1 MSSMSA
7 TEMAAYLQQASPLL
21 LDVREP
27 WEFDI
32 CHIEGSI
39 NLPMGQ
45 IPQRVDDLPESDEIV
60 VICHH
65 GVRSQQ
71 VIRYLQ
77 GQMTASLINLTGQVV
92 KEFNGTGASSLNVSG
107 VTSGLYQLQF
117 THENA
122 TTKTFRVVIE

>member
-21 LDVREP
+21 LDVSEP

-77 GQMTASLINLTGQVV
+77 GQMTASLINLDG
-92 KEFNGTGASSLNVSG
+92 G
-107 VTSGLYQLQF
+107 VDAWAREVDRDMPLY
-117 THENA
+117 
-122 TTKTFRVVIE
+122 

>member
-7 TEMAAYLQQASPLL
+7 TELAAHLGQSTPLL

-32 CHIEGSI
+32 CHIAGSN

-45 IPQRVDDLPESDEIV
+45 IPQRIEELPDSGEVV

-71 VIRYLQ
+71 VIRFLQ
-77 GQMTASLINLTGQVV
+77 GQTNASLVNLDG
-92 KEFNGTGASSLNVSG
+92 G
-107 VTSGLYQLQF
+107 VDAWAREVDRDMPLY
-117 THENA
+117 
-122 TTKTFRVVIE
+122 

>member
-1 MSSMSA
+1 MSA
-7 TEMAAYLQQASPLL
+7 PQLAAHLQTASPLL

-32 CHIEGSI
+32 CCIDGSI
-39 NLPMGQ
+39 NMPMGQ
-45 IPQRVDDLPESDEIV
+45 VPQRLDELPSGEEII

-77 GQMTASLINLTGQVV
+77 QQSLDRLVNLDG
-92 KEFNGTGASSLNVSG
+92 G
-107 VTSGLYQLQF
+107 VDAWARSVDPDMPVY
-117 THENA
+117 
-122 TTKTFRVVIE
+122 

>member
-27 WEFDI
+27 WEFEI

-45 IPQRVDDLPESDEIV
+45 ISQRVEDLPESGEIV

-71 VIRYLQ
+71 VIRFLQ
-77 GQMTASLINLTGQVV
+77 GQMTASLINLDG
-92 KEFNGTGASSLNVSG
+92 G
-107 VTSGLYQLQF
+107 VDAWAREVERDMPLY
-117 THENA
+117 
-122 TTKTFRVVIE
+122 